1 MDEVFESMKRWFFD
15 EIVPKYKLERG
26 DVFVISTTLELNIET
41 GELKWD
47 KGGSTQVIYWV
58 RSDRVAEKCR
68 ELGITVGAGGV
79 SAEEV
84 DRLRRERDE
93 LASRVKELEDRVNEL
108 TSENNRLRAENE
120 ELKKKLESIKQLV
133 G

>member
-47 KGGSTQVIYWV
+47 KGSTQVIYWI

-68 ELGITVGAGGV
+68 ELGITAGAGA
-79 SAEEV
+79 STEEV

-93 LASRVKELEDRVNEL
+93 LASKVKELENRINEL
-108 TSENNRLRAENE
+108 VNENNRLRAENE